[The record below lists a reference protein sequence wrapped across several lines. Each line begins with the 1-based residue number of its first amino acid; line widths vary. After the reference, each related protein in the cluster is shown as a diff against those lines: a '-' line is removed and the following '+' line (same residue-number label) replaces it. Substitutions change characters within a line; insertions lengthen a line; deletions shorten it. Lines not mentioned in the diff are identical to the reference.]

1 MRRTNPTLIVLLFF
15 LSVFIFFTL
24 SYLFYSEPTHDYTR
38 YMKQWDNIL
47 SGMNPWANKSN
58 TYGPIHSYLVY
69 LYQFHWN
76 LPRIL
81 FCVLYFI
88 SSLYIS
94 LRIYKNALMDETT
107 KTIIYIMLFF
117 NPLFWV
123 FGLKFGINDFMM
135 AFFVVFGLIFYRN
148 KFDILAGLFF
158 TVAIL
163 TKFMPVVMLPFLIVY
178 RTQKIR
184 FRFLFTLSYLVS
196 SLFILGLSYLSWGD
210 KMLNPLIH
218 VAERKSKVLSIFRFF
233 RGDASPLRLIMNNP
247 NIDWLSIYLCLASLV
262 IFYAISIKYRFNN
275 ILSSITAFL
284 LLLTF
289 YKVGHLQFYIT
300 PVLLLL
306 LWVSLDYGKIV
317 RIRFVLTSVYLFI
330 IWISFVSFLYIISSK
345 LREARWREILGLPN
359 FLISA
364 FLIIMLII
372 YQYYNRISIDKSTG
386 PFEDSS

>member
-1 MRRTNPTLIVLLFF
+1 
-15 LSVFIFFTL
+15 
-24 SYLFYSEPTHDYTR
+24 
-38 YMKQWDNIL
+38 
-47 SGMNPWANKSN
+47 
-58 TYGPIHSYLVY
+58 
-69 LYQFHWN
+69 
-76 LPRIL
+76 
-81 FCVLYFI
+81 
-88 SSLYIS
+88 
-94 LRIYKNALMDETT
+94 MDETT